1 MIGAWHSVVTGLPTL
16 LVHLAL
22 IAVLFAIGIFIY
34 VQVTPYREIQLI
46 RDGNSAAAIVLG
58 GQVLALAVPLGAMM
72 ANSVGFADIAVWGAI
87 TVILQLLAFA
97 SVALMIRHLPAAIER
112 GEIAPAIVLAVS
124 QFVAGLL
131 NAAAMSG

>member
-1 MIGAWHSVVTGLPTL
+1 VIGAWHSVVTGLPVL
-16 LVHLAL
+16 LTHLAL
-22 IAVLFAIGIFIY
+22 TALLFAVGIVIY
-34 VQVTPYREIQLI
+34 VFVTPYREIHLI

-87 TVILQLLAFA
+87 TVILQLLAFG

-112 GEIAPAIVLAVS
+112 GEIAPAIVLAVT

>member
-1 MIGAWHSVVTGLPTL
+1 VIGAWHSVVTGLPTL

>member
-1 MIGAWHSVVTGLPTL
+1 MIGAWHSVVTGLPVL
-16 LVHLAL
+16 LTHLAL
-22 IAVLFAIGIFIY
+22 TALLFAVGIVIY
-34 VQVTPYREIQLI
+34 VFVTPYREIHLI

-87 TVILQLLAFA
+87 TVILQLLAFG

-112 GEIAPAIVLAVS
+112 GEIAPAIVLAVT